1 MKWVNHLLVA
11 GATTAVF
18 SPALV
23 PAALLGSTA
32 PDWLES
38 VAKLLGRKLPHRGPT
53 HWVAAWVLG
62 LGFFLFSWDVRGIG
76 AAFAWGGLSH
86 VLLDALTVA
95 GVPFSPLSDRRFHIA
110 GGRFR
115 TGGAG
120 EYIFSAV
127 VVLLCWVVSGQFAGA
142 GDAGYIPFFPDWAEW
157 HEQGLVTPAEWKAN
171 RFRFF

>member
-11 GATTAVF
+11 GATTATV
-18 SPALV
+18 SPVLV
-23 PAALLGSTA
+23 PLALLGSTA
-32 PDWLES
+32 PDWMES
-38 VAKLLGRKLPHRGPT
+38 VAKLAGRKLPHRGPT
-53 HWVAAWVLG
+53 HWVAAWILG
-62 LGFFLFSWDVRGIG
+62 LCFFLFSWDVRGIG

-115 TGGAG
+115 TGAPG
-120 EYIFSAV
+120 EYIFSAAV
-127 VVLLCWVVSGQFAGA
+127 VMVCWLVAGQFGA
-142 GDAGYIPFFPDWAEW
+142 GAGYIPFFPDWAEW
-157 HEQGLVTPAEWKAN
+157 HEQGLITPLEWKTN